1 MFTFVTPEALGII
14 ERLFKAAIL
23 VPTLGLI
30 SWWIFTNWLDHTL
43 TVQEAAIGFSLVG
56 AAFLLGVISIIR
68 GGWGFIGILAL
79 IYAAILTL
87 AVWEYV
93 YWRRRERDHCE
104 SEVARYRSAIENDP
118 VNAAAYSFLG
128 ENLLKLTR
136 FEEARAALEK
146 ALELDP
152 ESNRDQRL
160 LRLAR
165 RHRPQA
171 RWRRLD

>member
-1 MFTFVTPEALGII
+1 MTPEALDII

-23 VPTLGLI
+23 VPTLGLV

-43 TVQEAAIGFSLVG
+43 TLLEAAIGWCLVG
-56 AAFLLGVISIIR
+56 AAFLLGVISIIS

-79 IYAAILTL
+79 VYAAILAL

-93 YWRRRERDHCE
+93 YWRQREREHCL
-104 SEVARYRSAIENDP
+104 SEVGRYRSAAEKDP
-118 VNAAAYSFLG
+118 MNAAAHSFLA
-128 ENLLKLTR
+128 ENLLKLGR

-146 ALELDP
+146 ALVLDP
-152 ESNRDQRL
+152 ESKRDQQL
-160 LRLAR
+160 LRVAR
-165 RHRPQA
+165 RGRSEA

>member
-1 MFTFVTPEALGII
+1 VTPEAFAII

-43 TVQEAAIGFSLVG
+43 TLQEAVVGFSLVG

-79 IYAAILTL
+79 VYAAILAL

-93 YWRRRERDHCE
+93 YWRRRERDHCQ
-104 SEVARYRSAIENDP
+104 SEVARYRSAIEKDP
-118 VNAAAYSFLG
+118 ANAAAYSFLA
-128 ENLLKLTR
+128 ENLLKLSR
-136 FEEARAALEK
+136 FDEARAALDR

-152 ESNRDQRL
+152 QSERDRRL
-160 LRLAR
+160 LKQAEER
-165 RHRPQA
+165 RAHIA
-171 RWRRLD
+171 WRRTD